1 MIRRTTW
8 ILIGLLAAA
17 VVGALAWTRRT
28 PPAETDLTP
37 TPAAIWEVDSASIQS
52 IRLEDAVSGS
62 VVEVERNP
70 EEAWHLV
77 QPTPGPADAGRVER
91 SAAWL
96 ALPRPAGVLRDVED
110 LAAFGLDEPAIKIV
124 VVFQDGSR
132 KELNIGHTDPTG
144 SVVYVQEPDSRD
156 ILLIRRFGL
165 DEVLGLLDPIPLAAP
180 TATSTPAE
188 TATPAPAGATP
199 EATTSY

>member
-37 TPAAIWEVDSASIQS
+37 TPQAIWEVDSASIRS
-52 IRLEDAVSGS
+52 IRIEDLESGT

-91 SAAWL
+91 GATWL
-96 ALPRPAGVLRDVED
+96 ALPRPTSVLHDVED
-110 LAAFGLDEPAIKIV
+110 LAAFGLDKPSKRIV
-124 VVFQDGSR
+124 VVFQDGSS
-132 KELNIGHTDPTG
+132 KELNIGRTDPTG
-144 SVVYVQEPDSRD
+144 SVVYVQEPESRD

-180 TATSTPAE
+180 TATSVPAE
-188 TATPAPAGATP
+188 TATPAPAAATP

>member
-17 VVGALAWTRRT
+17 VVGALVWTRRT

-37 TPAAIWEVDSASIQS
+37 TPQAIWEVDSASIRS
-52 IRLEDAVSGS
+52 IRIEDAVSGS
-62 VVEVERNP
+62 IVEVERNV
-70 EEAWHLV
+70 EESWHVV
-77 QPTPGPADAGRVER
+77 QPTPGPADVGRVER
-91 SAAWL
+91 GAVWL
-96 ALPRPAGVLRDVED
+96 SLPRPAAVLRDVED
-110 LAAFGLDEPAIKIV
+110 LAAFGLDEPSKKIV
-124 VVFQDGSR
+124 VVFQDGSQ
-132 KELNIGHTDPTG
+132 KELNVGKTDPTG
-144 SVVYVQEPDSRD
+144 SVVYVQEPGSRD

-188 TATPAPAGATP
+188 TETPAAAAATP

>member
-8 ILIGLLAAA
+8 ILVGLLAAA
-17 VVGALAWTRRT
+17 VVGALAWTRRA

-37 TPAAIWEVDSASIQS
+37 TPQAIWEIDSASIRS
-52 IRLEDAVSGS
+52 IRIEDVVSGS
-62 VVEVERNP
+62 VVEVERNL
-70 EEAWHLV
+70 EEAWHVV

-96 ALPRPAGVLRDVED
+96 ALPRPAGILHDVED
-110 LAAFGLDEPAIKIV
+110 LAAFGLDQPSKKIV
-124 VVFQDGSR
+124 VVFQDGSQ
-132 KELNIGHTDPTG
+132 KELDVGRTDPTG

-156 ILLIRRFGL
+156 ILLMRRFGL
-165 DEVLGLLDPIPLAAP
+165 DEVLGLLDPIPMAAP

>member
-17 VVGALAWTRRT
+17 VVGALVWTRRT
-28 PPAETDLTP
+28 PPAETNLTP
-37 TPAAIWEVDSASIQS
+37 TPQAIWEVDSASIRS
-52 IRLEDAVSGS
+52 IRIEDAVSGS
-62 VVEVERNP
+62 VVEVERNL

-91 SAAWL
+91 GAAWL
-96 ALPRPAGVLRDVED
+96 ALPRPAAVLQDVDD
-110 LAAFGLDEPAIKIV
+110 LAAFGLDEPAKKIV
-124 VVFQDGSR
+124 VVFQDGSQ
-132 KELNIGHTDPTG
+132 KELNVGDTDPTG

-180 TATSTPAE
+180 TATTTPAE
-188 TATPAPAGATP
+188 TATPTPGGATL
-199 EATTSY
+199 EATSSY